1 MLKTTQ
7 EIHFAIRD
15 PPPPEI
21 FLRMA
26 QCSVNSLIFETIV
39 LVYALSNH
47 DMQH

>member
-15 PPPPEI
+15 TPWNFSPHGTMLSEQ
-21 FLRMA
+21 F
-26 QCSVNSLIFETIV
+26 NFETIV